1 VQTLLLGMVAASA
14 LRVGGAITK
23 DKEKERATE
32 DGSAAAPATLSYTAT
47 GARRTAVDI
56 TPRSNLLMQ
65 QLLADKVN
73 PELPVSSVMARSVLK
88 ARVSDPVSSVLP
100 YFSTVTGIAVVADDA
115 PDAVVGVFSRR
126 DAAKAKESDP
136 VSQWM
141 TTPALTIE
149 EGTKVVECAALMLKY
164 EVHRLAVVN
173 ARGSLVGIV
182 TRTDVFNA
190 LLSKY
195 KGGEE
200 ECQIPAGSDE

>member
-1 VQTLLLGMVAASA
+1 
-14 LRVGGAITK
+14 
-23 DKEKERATE
+23 
-32 DGSAAAPATLSYTAT
+32 
-47 GARRTAVDI
+47 
-56 TPRSNLLMQ
+56 
-65 QLLADKVN
+65 
-73 PELPVSSVMARSVLK
+73 
-88 ARVSDPVSSVLP
+88 
-100 YFSTVTGIAVVADDA
+100 
-115 PDAVVGVFSRR
+115 
-126 DAAKAKESDP
+126 
-136 VSQWM
+136 M